1 MSFNLLIWILISVLL
16 SAFSQILL
24 KAGMVSP
31 AVRKVLF
38 TGAPLGIVI
47 TIASTPIII
56 LGFLCFGLSLLIWLT
71 ILSRIPLSTA
81 YPFVAL
87 GIAVTVVAGVTLF
100 GETLSFQKVAGVI
113 LILVGILTVASA

>member
-1 MSFNLLIWILISVLL
+1 MDPSVH
-16 SAFSQILL
+16 
-24 KAGMVSP
+24 
-31 AVRKVLF
+31 VLGICRDKSF
-38 TGAPLGIVI
+38 TGDPLGIVI

>member
-38 TGAPLGIVI
+38 TGYPLGIVI
-47 TIASTPIII
+47 MIPSTPIII